1 MALHISTKQR
11 YVPQWDDND
20 KEEEAQQISCGY
32 RTMSVK
38 DVLAIQE
45 ETGFNI
51 LTGDGEGENAFTTN
65 WSVMS
70 AVLKE
75 YTFEWRNVIIDGDAI
90 TEPGAVLDALSL
102 RYLGLFGEIFQY
114 LLVASI
120 GTEEDAKNFEP
131 GSAQSEP
138 ESGMSV
144 EPATSEES
152 ETAEEDT

>member
-1 MALHISTKQR
+1 MALHISTKNR
-11 YVPQWDDND
+11 YVPQWDDNN
-20 KEEEAQQISCGY
+20 KAVEGEQISCEY

-75 YTFEWRNVIIDGDAI
+75 YTTDWRNVIVDGEAI
-90 TEPGAVLDALSL
+90 TAPAEVLDALSL

-114 LLVASI
+114 ILVASI
-120 GTEEDAKNFEP
+120 GTDDDAKNFKP
-131 GSAQSEP
+131 GSAQKEP
-138 ESGMSV
+138 ESGLTV
-144 EPATSEES
+144 EPATSKES
-152 ETAEEDT
+152 ETVEEST